1 MTNGEKFRE
10 VFDFDLSGIFNHPD
24 KILSWLSKEYR
35 TPNDFWRKE
44 DRGEAEFSAVCP
56 RCDYDCP
63 WSERGNYCKNCGLN
77 LG

>member
-1 MTNGEKFRE
+1 MTNKEKFKE
-10 VFDFDLSGIFNHPD
+10 IFDFDLEGIFNYPD
-24 KILSWLSKEYR
+24 KILNWMSKEYR

-44 DRGEAEFSAVCP
+44 DRGNVEYSAVCP
-56 RCDYDCP
+56 RCNYECP